1 MTRSYIIERLAGAN
15 ARDDRLGNLLGALAL
30 GIGDAMQ
37 DAFEREG
44 LDLRAATVL
53 VALLDFSPSGSVRRL
68 SQVIGLTHSGA
79 VRVVDRLAEA
89 GLVERQPG
97 HDLRSLGLRLTGTGR
112 RVASRLRGRRRH
124 ALRSLLTTLT
134 AKQHAALTEGCETL
148 IAQLTSQ
155 RLAMRASGE
164 APAGG
169 ALCRLCD
176 FAACGRPE
184 GRCPA
189 ASRASDGVLRPA

>member
-1 MTRSYIIERLAGAN
+1 
-15 ARDDRLGNLLGALAL
+15 
-30 GIGDAMQ
+30 MQ

-79 VRVVDRLAEA
+79 VRVVDRLAET

-97 HDLRSLGLRLTGTGR
+97 QDLRSLGLSLTGTGH
-112 RVASRLRGRRRH
+112 RVASRLRSRRRH

-134 AKQHAALTEGCETL
+134 ANQHAALTEGCETL

-155 RLAMRASGE
+155 RLAIRASGE

-189 ASRASDGVLRPA
+189 ASRARRGVA